1 MASVFTQIISG
12 DIPSHKIY
20 ENEHAFVFLDIHPLQ
35 EGHVLVVSKREVTQF
50 HQLTEDEYVGLSRAV
65 HKVAKKIDAVYEPKR
80 VLQMAHSYG
89 VEHVHIHLIP
99 TNSFSDVKQA
109 VIDHENMDM
118 SVEPDHEA
126 LAQVAARLTLEN

>member
-1 MASVFTQIISG
+1 
-12 DIPSHKIY
+12 
-20 ENEHAFVFLDIHPLQ
+20 
-35 EGHVLVVSKREVTQF
+35 
-50 HQLTEDEYVGLSRAV
+50 
-65 HKVAKKIDAVYEPKR
+65 
-80 VLQMAHSYG
+80 MAHSYG